1 MKSPISL
8 GLICLFGLLLLTA
21 CVGTTPASRF
31 YMLEPLTTSFAIAP
45 SSGQAARLALALAPV
60 KVPHYLERA
69 QIVSAAGK
77 NTYQLDELHRW
88 AESLDENMTR
98 ILLQN
103 LTQLLSADV
112 ALTTSKRAQQ
122 SEFRLAVN
130 VLEFHVDTQQQAK
143 LVAQWQVSRGDAV
156 VLSQQTAHQV
166 PVTSEDIS
174 LKVQALNQCFN
185 LLSQDIAGAIAR
197 LKP

>member
-143 LVAQWQVSRGDAV
+143 LVAQWQLNRGDTV
-156 VLSQQTAHQV
+156 ILSQQTAHQV

>member
-1 MKSPISL
+1 MKSPLCL
-8 GLICLFGLLLLTA
+8 GLFGLSLLTG

-31 YMLEPLTTSFAIAP
+31 YMLEPLATSAA
-45 SSGQAARLALALAPV
+45 QATNPARLTLALAPV
-60 KVPHYLERA
+60 KVPRYLERA
-69 QIVSAAGK
+69 QIVSATGK

-98 ILLQN
+98 VMLQD
-103 LTQLLSADV
+103 LTQLLSTDV

-143 LVAQWQVSRGDAV
+143 LLAQWQVSRGDAV
-156 VLSQQTAHQV
+156 VLSRLTAHQM
-166 PVTSEDIS
+166 PVVSDDIA
-174 LKVQALNQCFN
+174 LKVQALNQCFSQ
-185 LLSQDIAGAIAR
+185 LSQDIADAVAH
-197 LKP
+197 LQP

>member
-1 MKSPISL
+1 MKSPICSVLL
-8 GLICLFGLLLLTA
+8 GLVLLSG
-21 CVGTTPASRF
+21 CVGSSPASRF
-31 YMLEPLTTSFAIAP
+31 YLLEPIATSSAEP
-45 SSGQAARLALALAPV
+45 SRPARPTLALTHV
-60 KVPHYLERA
+60 KVSHYLERA

-77 NTYQLDELHRW
+77 NTYQLNELHRW

-98 ILLQN
+98 VMLQN
-103 LTQLLSADV
+103 LTQLLASDV
-112 ALTTSKRAQQ
+112 MLTTSQRAQQ

-156 VLSQQTAHQV
+156 LLIQQTSHQV
-166 PVTSEDIS
+166 PAAGEDMA

-185 LLSQDIAGAIAR
+185 QLSQDIASALADSQFSLSR
-197 LKP
+197 K

>member
-143 LVAQWQVSRGDAV
+143 LVAQWQLNRGDTV
-156 VLSQQTAHQV
+156 ILSQQTAHQV
-166 PVTSEDIS
+166 PVASEDIS